1 MGALRTGV
9 ALLLSPVLLLLY
21 AVVSLVGL
29 FFPVRFTRWFIFN
42 VPGASWQQGDLSE
55 EQWQP
60 AHLTA
65 PEVEMPEIGS
75 AVAHDYRTEHSI
87 PKARSAP
94 NICVCSWN
102 IFLAT
107 NLEKVIAELG
117 AMQPAPDVIL
127 LQEDN
132 IYKDV
137 RESTEEKTVF
147 RQAGGAIAKALNMN
161 CIFVPAYYRGRV
173 DDGSVRGCY
182 GMSILSLH
190 DLRNVQTLKC
200 EVRPWLVEQ
209 MGDWFY
215 GHRYFPYAEIHL
227 PGHAQAVGVV
237 SVHLPSVG
245 KFSERCAMLDTL
257 LMQMQTA
264 SKDTLMLIGGDMNTL
279 AFPFRYAIPF
289 GTTDMYCSLEKE
301 PDALRRKLTSLG
313 LHDPFLNEIGTFPMT
328 GNNKLDWLLFRPTE

>member
-60 AHLTA
+60 AHSTA

-137 RESTEEKTVF
+137 RESTEEKAVF
-147 RQAGGAIAKALNMN
+147 RHAGGAIAKALNMN

-190 DLRNVQTLKC
+190 DLHNVQTLKC
-200 EVRPWLVEQ
+200 EVRCAVLTWPRRAGVHAIGWHPLAQRATPPQVRPWLVEQ
-209 MGDWFY
+209 MGDWLY

-301 PDALRRKLTSLG
+301 PDALRRK
-313 LHDPFLNEIGTFPMT
+313 
-328 GNNKLDWLLFRPTE
+328 

>member
-200 EVRPWLVEQ
+200 EVKCAVLTWPRRAGVHALGWHSLAQRATPPQVRPWLVEQ

-301 PDALRRKLTSLG
+301 PDALRRK
-313 LHDPFLNEIGTFPMT
+313 
-328 GNNKLDWLLFRPTE
+328 